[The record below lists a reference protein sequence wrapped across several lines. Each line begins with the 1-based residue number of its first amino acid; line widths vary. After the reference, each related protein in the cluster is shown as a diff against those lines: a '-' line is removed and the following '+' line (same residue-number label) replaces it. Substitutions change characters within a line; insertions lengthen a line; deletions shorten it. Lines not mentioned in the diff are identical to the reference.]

1 MALGIPGMAFRG
13 SSSYHGIHGNK
24 QLLHRTA
31 FSGRFVAGW
40 AASVLDIQNKIEL
53 VLLVR

>member
-1 MALGIPGMAFRG
+1 MGYM
-13 SSSYHGIHGNK
+13 GNK

-31 FSGRFVAGW
+31 FSGCFLAGW
-40 AASVLDIQNKIEL
+40 DASVLDIQNKIEA